1 MKVQKLLN
9 YTQIRGLSYEL
20 VLVSELLGGTS
31 GAEGGVT
38 VTSVGVGP
46 AGVNSY
52 AKNAYVA

>member
-1 MKVQKLLN
+1 MKHLF
-9 YTQIRGLSYEL
+9 I
-20 VLVSELLGGTS
+20 SELLGGTS